1 MKSKAV
7 QIPLLAM
14 LLILLVVLLW
24 LDQRSKA
31 WKSERGDV
39 FKSLSSI
46 VALFKDEA
54 GRYPRNTDD
63 LLSCEPMMGD
73 LLKRTYGE
81 SYRSILVFPSQQG
94 EGNPIIKEATPLR
107 SGIFNKG
114 SFEVESSGN
123 VVFRD
128 Q

>member
-1 MKSKAV
+1 MNSKAV
-7 QIPLLAM
+7 QITFSTVLLAF
-14 LLILLVVLLW
+14 LVVLLW
-24 LDQRSKA
+24 HNQRSKA

-39 FKSLSSI
+39 FRSLSSI
-46 VALFKDEA
+46 VAVLKDEV
-54 GRYPRNTDD
+54 GRYPKDTDD
-63 LLSCEPMMGD
+63 LLSHEPMMRD
-73 LLKRTYGE
+73 LLRRTYGE
-81 SYRSILVFPSQQG
+81 NYRSMLVFPSEQG

-107 SGIFNKG
+107 SGLFKKG